1 MIFYLLMIDSLL
13 NILHSIT
20 GENNILFHAVVG
32 FIVALLVIGAGKIV
46 KWLLSTVGKRIISKT
61 DTEIDDEILDIVNSR
76 LISLSS
82 IFGIYLGM
90 KELRLGLTKQNDNFL
105 TFLDYADTA
114 LYLVTVVIVA
124 SMAAR
129 IVRTVTVHT
138 IRSIAENQKN
148 NEFNKTL
155 TPLINRVITII
166 IIAFTAIV
174 VLEHFGQSVTSL
186 VTILG
191 AGSLALGLAAQD
203 TISNMI
209 SGFIIMIDRPF
220 RLGDRV
226 KIPSG
231 ESGDVFEIGLRST
244 KILDFDNNVLIVPN
258 NELIKTKIV
267 NYGYPDGET
276 RVIVEVIAAYGSNV
290 DQVKNILLNAARS
303 QPEVLSEPAP
313 EAFLMKFGDY
323 GLHFTLFCRVP
334 EFKLQFST
342 AEKMRVA
349 IYNEFAKTKIKIPYP
364 LPVVHNTF
372 ESINAL
378 QASSKRK
385 KISR

>member
-1 MIFYLLMIDSLL
+1 MTDSLL
-13 NILHSIT
+13 NILRGIT

-32 FIVALLVIGAGKIV
+32 SIVGLLVIGAGKIV

-61 DTEIDDEILDIVNSR
+61 ETEIDDEILDIINSR
-76 LISLSS
+76 IIALAS
-82 IFGIYLGM
+82 IFGIFLGM
-90 KELRLGLTKQNDNFL
+90 KELRLGLTKQNENIFS
-105 TFLDYADTA
+105 FLDFADTA
-114 LYLVTVVIVA
+114 LYLITVIIVA
-124 SMAAR
+124 SLTAR

-138 IRSIAENQKN
+138 MRSIAERQKN
-148 NEFNKTL
+148 DEFNKTL
-155 TPLINRVITII
+155 SPLINRIITII
-166 IIAFTAIV
+166 IVAFTAIV

-226 KIPSG
+226 KIPTG
-231 ESGDVFEIGLRST
+231 ETGDVYEIGLRST
-244 KILDFDNNVLIVPN
+244 KILDFDHNVLIVPN

-267 NYGYPDGET
+267 NFGYPDAET
-276 RVIVEVIAAYGSNV
+276 RVAVDVIAAYGS
-290 DQVKNILLNAARS
+290 DIELVKNILLKIARS
-303 QPEVLSEPAP
+303 QPNVLSDPAP
-313 EAFLMKFGDY
+313 EAFLMKLGDY

-334 EFKLQFST
+334 EYKLQFPT
-342 AEKMRVA
+342 AEKIRIA
-349 IYNEFAKTKIKIPYP
+349 ICHEFAKANIKIPYP
-364 LPVVHNTF
+364 QQVVHSVF
-372 ESINAL
+372 ENNDVL
-378 QASSKRK
+378 QTSTKRK